1 MLHGVHCRALNVE
14 PLTIP
19 PLPSLCYCTA
29 AILTILLIPSSKLHC
44 SYASTLPPSLSGK
57 KTVKEAARDFMCT
70 WENGA
75 GDGVISYQEFEDYYK
90 GNRQTDGHT
99 VLWCAVL

>member
-1 MLHGVHCRALNVE
+1 M
-14 PLTIP
+14 
-19 PLPSLCYCTA
+19 
-29 AILTILLIPSSKLHC
+29 
-44 SYASTLPPSLSGK
+44 
-57 KTVKEAARDFMCT
+57 KEAARDFMCT